1 MNNPFVS
8 VIVPIYNVQEYIVKC
23 VNSLLEQTCEN
34 MEYIFVDDYSTDNSF
49 KILSEIVSR
58 SEVAKYKIQLIRHK
72 QNKGVATARNTGLSL
87 AKGKYI
93 ASIDPDD
100 WIDPDML
107 KQMYNLAEDRNA
119 DIVWCDYYN
128 EYKDRHDYISQKCE
142 ETPLA
147 GLEGMFTSR
156 MLGGMCN
163 KLILRDLF
171 IRHQIRFPDG
181 LNICEDL
188 RVCVQL
194 FYYAE
199 RVAHIEKAFYHYVKY
214 RQDSISVSHITTPKL
229 NIEWMEN
236 IKGIENFIEE
246 KGLAEMRENIAFLKL
261 VSKQN
266 LLLSGNS
273 INDFILWKNVF
284 PESNAYIVK
293 LNLLF
298 RHRIITWAIMRNVWI
313 IPRLWIQAKRI
324 RHNIFS

>member
-8 VIVPIYNVQEYIVKC
+8 VIVPVYNVQEYIVKC
-23 VNSLLEQTCEN
+23 VNSLLGQTCKN
-34 MEYIFVDDYSTDNSF
+34 IEYIFIDDCSTDNSF
-49 KILSEIVSR
+49 QILSDIISR
-58 SEVAKYKIQLIRHK
+58 RETAEYNIQIIRHE

-87 AKGKYI
+87 AKGKYM

-100 WIDPDML
+100 WIDSDML
-107 KQMYNLAEDRNA
+107 EKMYNLAEDRNA

-128 EYKDRHDYISQKCE
+128 EYKDHRDYITQKCN

-147 GLEGMFTSR
+147 GLEGMLTSR
-156 MLGGMCN
+156 LLGGMCN

-199 RVAHIEKAFYHYVKY
+199 RVAYIEKAFYHYVKY
-214 RQDSISVSHITTPKL
+214 RQDSISVNHIATPKL
-229 NIEWMEN
+229 NTEWVEN
-236 IKGIENFIEE
+236 IKGIESFIEE
-246 KGLAEMRENIAFLKL
+246 KGLISMRENIAFLKL

-266 LLLSGNS
+266 LLLSGNHIDS
-273 INDFILWKNVF
+273 FKLWKNVF
-284 PESNAYIVK
+284 PESNAYIGK

-298 RHRIITWAIMRNVWI
+298 RHRIITWAIMRNLWI
-313 IPRLWIQAKRI
+313 IPRLWIKVKRM